1 MKSLKEFCEKG
12 SVNEASQ
19 IRYDVQLSD
28 VVDKDGIGIS
38 ATIMIDKVNQRSFE
52 EWLEDQAD
60 NIFAHADGGSV
71 EY

>member
-12 SVNEASQ
+12 SVNEARQ
-19 IRYDVQLSD
+19 ISYRVQLLD
-28 VVDKDGIGIS
+28 VVDKEGIGIP
-38 ATIMIDKVNQRSFE
+38 ADIMIDKANQSSFE

-60 NIFAHADGGSV
+60 NLFIHAEGGNV